1 MVELCEYR
9 EWILYDDDIDC
20 EMRAARLEC
29 EKLPDCRLV
38 LGDRDTRVTK
48 KRASVIDFRE
58 ICGNIVWDA
67 KDGSTSIAETLAQ
80 SSLTD
85 SSAEDAPEPFIAS
98 NSCQKINAS
107 IGICLTN
114 SRFKVLNV
122 AFDSL
127 WAPTNADDE
136 DSYKEFFRQGRVYLI
151 GTRHFD
157 KDW

>member
-1 MVELCEYR
+1 MWWRLR
-9 EWILYDDDIDC
+9 RKNAAPILPTSARDC
-20 EMRAARLEC
+20 SPAE
-29 EKLPDCRLV
+29 
-38 LGDRDTRVTK
+38 
-48 KRASVIDFRE
+48 
-58 ICGNIVWDA
+58 DA
-67 KDGSTSIAETLAQ
+67 PKSNSSQTLKGSTSIAETLAQ